1 MVKKLLIL
9 LALVL
14 PAACAPTLAP
24 AACFVVGDSI
34 AQMVVAPYLPC
45 KSRTRVGEHTSVI
58 IGWAHPADLVVISA
72 GSNDDVNEAL
82 TRNLRELR
90 VRAYPARVVWI
101 KPVNTAIANE
111 VIVLAN
117 IWGDRVVSFVP
128 ARDNVHPRHPD
139 ALAREIMK

>member
-1 MVKKLLIL
+1 MVKKFLVL

-14 PAACAPTLAP
+14 PSACTPPLAP

-34 AQMVVAPYLPC
+34 AQMVAPYLPC
-45 KSRTRVGEHTSVI
+45 KSRTRNGEHTSVI
-58 IGWAHPADLVVISA
+58 IGWVRPADLVVISA

-90 VRAYPARVVWI
+90 IRAGQSRVVWI

-111 VIVLAN
+111 VMALAN
-117 IWGDRVVSFVP
+117 VWGDRVASFVP
-128 ARDNVHPRHPD
+128 TRDNVHPRHPD
-139 ALAREIMK
+139 ALAREIMQ